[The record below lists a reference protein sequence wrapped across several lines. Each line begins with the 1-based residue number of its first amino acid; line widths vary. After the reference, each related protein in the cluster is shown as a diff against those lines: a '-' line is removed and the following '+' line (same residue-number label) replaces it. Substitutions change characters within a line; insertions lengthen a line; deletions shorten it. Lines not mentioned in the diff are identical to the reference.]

1 MKNSMQLKD
10 LIRNMAR
17 EKGINAQILMRN
29 YMLERLLERIALSE
43 FKDKFVLKGGM
54 LVAVMSSFIK
64 TNILNY
70 QDKKLLLL
78 W

>member
-1 MKNSMQLKD
+1 MKNLRQLKD

-17 EKGINAQILMRN
+17 EKGLNAQILMRN

-54 LVAVMSSFIK
+54 LVGPGNSK
-64 TNILNY
+64 
-70 QDKKLLLL
+70 
-78 W
+78 